1 MPKLAANF
9 SMMFREVDMLD
20 RFGLAARVGFTGAE
34 IQSPYEHTAEEIAAA
49 YRDSGLDAV
58 LFNLP
63 SMVGAVP
70 GREAEFDDGVARA
83 LEYCRATGC
92 RQVHCLAGVT
102 DDARAEAA
110 FVANLRRASA
120 AARPAGV
127 RLLLEPL
134 NTHDMPGY
142 FLTHTADARRII
154 DRVGEDNVFLQ
165 YDVYHMQ
172 IMEGFLAETIKANLD
187 VISHIQIAGVPG
199 RHEPDGSQEVHYPY
213 LFDVLDEL
221 GYERWVACEYR
232 PAGDTLAGLD
242 WARPQ
247 GIDPARARQGR

>member
-9 SMMFREVDMLD
+9 SMMFHEVDLLD
-20 RFGLAARVGFTGAE
+20 RFGVAARIGFTGAE
-34 IQSPYEHTAEEIAAA
+34 IQSPYEQTAAEIAWA
-49 YRDSGLDAV
+49 YRDSGLEAV

-63 SMVGAVP
+63 SAVGAVP
-70 GREAEFDDGVARA
+70 GREAEFDRGVARA
-83 LEYCRATGC
+83 LDYCRATGC
-92 RQVHCLAGVT
+92 RQVHCLAGTT
-102 DDARAEAA
+102 DDTRAKAT

-120 AARPAGV
+120 AVRPLGV

-134 NTHDMPGY
+134 NTRDMPGY
-142 FLTHTADARRII
+142 FLTHTAAARRII

-172 IMEGFLAETIKANLD
+172 IMEGCLVETIKANLD

-213 LFDVLDEL
+213 LLEVLDEL

-232 PAGDTLAGLD
+232 PVGDTLAGLD
-242 WARPQ
+242 WARPY
-247 GIDPARARQGR
+247 GIDPSRAR

>member
-20 RFGLAARVGFTGAE
+20 RFALAARAGFAGAE
-34 IQSPYEHTAEEIAAA
+34 IQSPYEHTAEAIAVA
-49 YRDSGLDAV
+49 YRESGLEAV

-63 SMVGAVP
+63 AMVGAVP
-70 GREAEFDDGVARA
+70 GREAEFDEGVTRA

-92 RQVHCLAGVT
+92 RQVHCLAGTT
-102 DDARAEAA
+102 DDGRAEAT

-120 AARPAGV
+120 AARPLGV

-187 VISHIQIAGVPG
+187 VISHVQIAGVPG

-213 LFDVLDEL
+213 LFDVLDER
-221 GYERWVACEYR
+221 GYEGWVACEYR

-242 WARPQ
+242 WARPW
-247 GIDPARARQGR
+247 GIEPSRAR

>member
-34 IQSPYEHTAEEIAAA
+34 IQSPYEHTADEIAAA
-49 YRDSGLDAV
+49 YRESGLDAV

-63 SMVGAVP
+63 AMVGAVP
-70 GREAEFDDGVARA
+70 GREAEFDQGVARA
-83 LEYCRATGC
+83 LEYCRAAGC

-102 DDARAEAA
+102 DDAQAEAT

-134 NTHDMPGY
+134 NTYDMPGY

-232 PAGDTLAGLD
+232 PVGDTLAGLD
-242 WARPQ
+242 WAHPH

>member
-20 RFGLAARVGFTGAE
+20 RFALAARAGFTGAE
-34 IQSPYEHTAEEIAAA
+34 IQSPYEHTAHEIAAA
-49 YRDSGLDAV
+49 YRESGLEAV

-70 GREAEFDDGVARA
+70 GREAEFDEGVARA
-83 LEYCRATGC
+83 LEYCRAAGC

-102 DDARAEAA
+102 DDARAEAT

-142 FLTHTADARRII
+142 FLTPTADARRII

-172 IMEGFLAETIKANLD
+172 IMEGD
-187 VISHIQIAGVPG
+187 VIRTLTDAAPWIGHYHTGGVPG
-199 RHEPDGSQEVHYPY
+199 RAEIDDTQELNYPAIVRAIRDTGFDGYMAHEFIPRS
-213 LFDVLDEL
+213 
-221 GYERWVACEYR
+221 
-232 PAGDTLAGLD
+232 GDPLRSLAD
-242 WARPQ
+242 AVQ
-247 GIDPARARQGR
+247 MCASA

>member
-1 MPKLAANF
+1 MPRLAANF

-20 RFGLAARVGFTGAE
+20 RFGLAARAGFTGAE
-34 IQSPYEHTAEEIAAA
+34 IQNPYEHTADEMAAA
-49 YRDSGLDAV
+49 YRDSGLEAV

-70 GREAEFDDGVARA
+70 GREAEFDEGVARA
-83 LEYCRATGC
+83 LEYCRTTGC
-92 RQVHCLAGVT
+92 RQVHCLAGTT
-102 DDARAEAA
+102 DDARAEAT

-120 AARPAGV
+120 AARPLGV
-127 RLLLEPL
+127 RLLIEPL

-142 FLTHTADARRII
+142 FLTRTADARRII
-154 DRVGEDNVFLQ
+154 DRVGEDNLFLQ

-199 RHEPDGSQEVHYPY
+199 RHEPSTSQEVHYPY
-213 LFDVLDEL
+213 LFDVLDEQ

-232 PAGDTLAGLD
+232 PAGDTLVGLE
-242 WARPQ
+242 WARPY
-247 GIDPARARQGR
+247 GIDPARAR

>member
-9 SMMFREVDMLD
+9 SMMFHEVDLLD
-20 RFGLAARVGFTGAE
+20 RFGVAARIGFTGAE
-34 IQSPYEHTAEEIAAA
+34 IQSPYEQTAAEIAGA
-49 YRDSGLDAV
+49 YRDSGLEAV

-63 SMVGAVP
+63 SALGAVP
-70 GREAEFDDGVARA
+70 GREAEFDRDVARA
-83 LEYCRATGC
+83 LDYCRATGC
-92 RQVHCLAGVT
+92 RQVHCLAGTT
-102 DDARAEAA
+102 DDGRAEAT

-120 AARPAGV
+120 AARPLGV

-134 NTHDMPGY
+134 NTRDMPGY
-142 FLTHTADARRII
+142 FLTHTAAARRII

-172 IMEGFLAETIKANLD
+172 IMEGCLAETIKANLD

-213 LFDVLDEL
+213 LLELLDDL

-232 PAGDTLAGLD
+232 PARDTLAGLD
-242 WARPQ
+242 WARPH
-247 GIDPARARQGR
+247 GIDPSRAG

>member
-20 RFGLAARVGFTGAE
+20 RFAPAARAGFTGAE
-34 IQSPYEHTAEEIAAA
+34 IQNPYGHTAEEIASA
-49 YRDSGLDAV
+49 YRDSGLEAV

-70 GREAEFDDGVARA
+70 GREAEFEEGVARA

-92 RQVHCLAGVT
+92 RQVHCPAGTT
-102 DDARAEAA
+102 DDARAGATFA
-110 FVANLRRASA
+110 ANLRRASA
-120 AARPAGV
+120 AARPLGV

-134 NTHDMPGY
+134 NTQDMPGY

-154 DRVGEDNVFLQ
+154 DQVGEDNVFLQ

-187 VISHIQIAGVPG
+187 VISHVQIAGVPG

-213 LFDVLDEL
+213 LFDLLDEQ
-221 GYERWVACEYR
+221 GYRRWVACEYR
-232 PAGDTLAGLD
+232 PAGDTLAGLE
-242 WARPQ
+242 WARPW
-247 GIDPARARQGR
+247 GIDPARAR

>member
-9 SMMFREVDMLD
+9 SMMFGEVDMLD
-20 RFGLAARVGFTGAE
+20 RFALAARAGFTGAE
-34 IQSPYEHTAEEIAAA
+34 IQNPYEHTADEIAGA
-49 YRDSGLDAV
+49 YRDSGLEAV

-63 SMVGAVP
+63 CMVGAVP
-70 GREAEFDDGVARA
+70 GREAEFDEGVARA

-92 RQVHCLAGVT
+92 RQVHCLAGTT
-102 DDARAEAA
+102 DDARAEAT

-120 AARPAGV
+120 AARPLGV

-142 FLTHTADARRII
+142 YLTRTADARRII

-172 IMEGFLAETIKANLD
+172 IMEGFLAETIRANLD

-199 RHEPDGSQEVHYPY
+199 RHEPDGSQEIHYPY
-213 LFDVLDEL
+213 LFDLLDGL
-221 GYERWVACEYR
+221 GYAGWVACEYR

-242 WARPQ
+242 WARPY
-247 GIDPARARQGR
+247 GIDPARAR

>member
-1 MPKLAANF
+1 MPRLAANF

-20 RFGLAARVGFTGAE
+20 RFALAARVGFTGAE
-34 IQSPYEHTAEEIAAA
+34 IQSPYEHTSEEIAAA
-49 YRDSGLDAV
+49 YRASGLEAV

-63 SMVGAVP
+63 SAVGAIP
-70 GREAEFDDGVARA
+70 GREAEFDEGVTRA
-83 LEYCRATGC
+83 LDYCRATGC
-92 RQVHCLAGVT
+92 RQVHCLAGTT
-102 DDARAEAA
+102 DDAGAEAT
-110 FVANLRRASA
+110 FVSNLRRASA
-120 AARPAGV
+120 AARPFGV

-134 NTHDMPGY
+134 NTRDMPGY
-142 FLTHTADARRII
+142 FLTRTAAALRII

-172 IMEGFLAETIKANLD
+172 IMEGCLAETLKANLD

-199 RHEPDGSQEVHYPY
+199 RHEPDGAQEVHYPY
-213 LFDVLDEL
+213 LFDVLDER

-242 WARPQ
+242 WARPW
-247 GIDPARARQGR
+247 GIEPDRAR